1 MLASTLIGL
10 SSQWFC
16 GKMSREQCEV
26 LFGKVIM
33 ISEIGER
40 KGGGGT
46 VRFLRALTPHTQR
59 RHRLVLSYKFYW
71 LVATC

>member
-40 KGGGGT
+40 KGGGG
-46 VRFLRALTPHTQR
+46 L
-59 RHRLVLSYKFYW
+59 
-71 LVATC
+71 